1 MDWSAALPTFVIT
14 LREGVEAT
22 LVIGIVLAYLSK
34 AGRSQLHFWV
44 YIGAIA
50 GLLASIGVGLT
61 LAWVLPALATVDPR
75 YSPIVKPLLEGIFG
89 LAAIAML
96 SWMLIWMTRQARQMK
111 AEVEKAV
118 TASLAS
124 DQAAGW
130 GIFTLI
136 FFAVLREGFETVLFL
151 AANYQQSLASAT
163 GALAGLLGAIAIGVL
178 LFQLGVKINLRQ
190 FFQVMGI
197 FLLLIVAGLAIS
209 SIKEFDIA
217 LYRYSDLQGTNLCW
231 FGDSASTPP
240 SCLMGP
246 LLWDTSHFLPARQF
260 PGIILRM
267 LFGYTDHLF
276 LIQAVAYI
284 SFLSIIGTT
293 YFRSL
298 GNQSSTQSK
307 PAPLPLNQN

>member
-1 MDWSAALPTFVIT
+1 MDWSAGLPTFVIT

-34 AGRSQLHFWV
+34 ANRSQLHFWV
-44 YIGAIA
+44 YAGAIA
-50 GLLASIGVGLT
+50 GLVASIGVGLT
-61 LAWVLPALATVDPR
+61 LAWVLPALAAVDPR
-75 YSPIVKPLLEGIFG
+75 YSPIVKPLLEGVFG

-163 GALAGLLGAIAIGVL
+163 GALAGLVGAIAIGVL
-178 LFQLGVKINLRQ
+178 LFQMGVKINLRL

-197 FLLLIVAGLAIS
+197 FLLLIVAGLVIS
-209 SIKEFDIA
+209 SIREFDIA
-217 LYRYSDLQGTNLCW
+217 LYRYAVLQNADFCW
-231 FGDSASTPP
+231 FGDTTGTPP
-240 SCLMGP
+240 ACLMGP
-246 LLWDTSHFLPARQF
+246 LLWDTSQFLPARQF

-276 LIQAVAYI
+276 LAQAVAYV
-284 SFLSIIGTT
+284 SFLLIIGTI

-298 GNQSSTQSK
+298 GERSTQPKQATLSS
-307 PAPLPLNQN
+307 N

>member
-1 MDWSAALPTFVIT
+1 MDWSAGLPTFVIT

-34 AGRSQLHFWV
+34 ANRSQLHFWV
-44 YIGAIA
+44 YAGAIA
-50 GLLASIGVGLT
+50 GLVASIGVGLT
-61 LAWVLPALATVDPR
+61 LAWVLPALAAVDPR
-75 YSPIVKPLLEGIFG
+75 YSPIVKPLLEGVFG

-163 GALAGLLGAIAIGVL
+163 GALAGLVGAIAIGVL
-178 LFQLGVKINLRQ
+178 LFQMGVKINLRL

-197 FLLLIVAGLAIS
+197 FLLLIVAGLVIS
-209 SIKEFDIA
+209 SIREFDIA
-217 LYRYSDLQGTNLCW
+217 LYRYAVLQNADFCW
-231 FGDSASTPP
+231 FGDTTGTPP
-240 SCLMGP
+240 ACLMGP
-246 LLWDTSHFLPARQF
+246 LLWDTSQFLPARQF

-276 LIQAVAYI
+276 LAQAVAYV
-284 SFLSIIGTT
+284 SFLLIIGTI

-298 GNQSSTQSK
+298 GERSTQPKRATLSS
-307 PAPLPLNQN
+307 N